1 MNATLDLIV
10 KVLLIIF
17 LVFAILELLGATNLS

>member
-1 MNATLDLIV
+1 MNATLDLLV

-17 LVFAILELLGATNLS
+17 LVFAILELLGATNFS